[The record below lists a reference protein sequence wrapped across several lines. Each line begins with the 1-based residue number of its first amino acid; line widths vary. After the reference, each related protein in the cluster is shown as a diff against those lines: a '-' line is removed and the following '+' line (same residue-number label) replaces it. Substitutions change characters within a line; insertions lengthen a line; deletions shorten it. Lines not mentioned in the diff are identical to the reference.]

1 MSQINTRI
9 RIEAAI
15 GVIRRHLAPARPP
28 PWNRASETKQSEI
41 QHACWLQSLDW
52 DRVVAHLS
60 SGGSRSAFSS
70 FRSQDLANLAPHKRA
85 SAAKLQLLLLVKNPL
100 S

>member
-15 GVIRRHLAPARPP
+15 GVIPRQLAPARPP
-28 PWNRASETKQSEI
+28 PWIRASETKQSEI
-41 QHACWLQSLDW
+41 QHACWCKGVDW
-52 DRVVAHLS
+52 DRVVAHRIWWIAIRFQLVS
-60 SGGSRSAFSS
+60 FAGFS
-70 FRSQDLANLAPHKRA
+70 
-85 SAAKLQLLLLVKNPL
+85 KLGT

>member
-15 GVIRRHLAPARPP
+15 GVIRRRLAPARPP

-52 DRVVAHLS
+52 DRVVAH
-60 SGGSRSAFSS
+60 R
-70 FRSQDLANLAPHKRA
+70 
-85 SAAKLQLLLLVKNPL
+85 QLVDRDPL
-100 S
+100 SARFVRRI